1 MPVPASAYPN
11 LARDDPY
18 EWSLKYGRLQ
28 MDHPEEFER
37 WRESHWP
44 HRVGEFIE
52 ACSRMW
58 ALADLLDEQKAREAN
73 EAAPATNEATTTTAA
88 QAQEPPVAARAANP
102 PTTYAPP
109 LPHPQHHYYL
119 PPSPPAPPKL
129 QFQPFMATQVELT
142 GLAGVEGEAEEGWY
156 EDDVNGVMLWERGE
170 GNTWWVR
177 SARQDWWMR
186 MVWGVYSIWWGA
198 PERSH

>member
-1 MPVPASAYPN
+1 MPAAPPEFPN
-11 LARDDPY
+11 LSRDNVL
-18 EWSLKYGRLQ
+18 EWCDKVAALW
-28 MDHPEEFER
+28 DHHPEEFHR
-37 WRESHWP
+37 WHDAQDQDQLL
-44 HRVGEFIE
+44 H
-52 ACSRMW
+52 
-58 ALADLLDEQKAREAN
+58 ALRHMFDVAENWSDEELDQ
-73 EAAPATNEATTTTAA
+73 APT
-88 QAQEPPVAARAANP
+88 NP
-102 PTTYAPP
+102 PTTCAPP